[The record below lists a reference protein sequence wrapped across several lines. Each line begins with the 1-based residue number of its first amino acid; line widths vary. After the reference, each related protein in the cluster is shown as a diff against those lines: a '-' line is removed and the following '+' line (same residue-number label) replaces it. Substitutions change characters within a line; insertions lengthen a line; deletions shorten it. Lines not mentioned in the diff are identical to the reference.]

1 MKNMFLIE
9 EAINTVAEKIK
20 VSEMEAANHLEL
32 VAYKKGE
39 IKIVQAIEEVKHKL
53 LKSV

>member
-1 MKNMFLIE
+1 MFLLE
-9 EAINTVAEKIK
+9 EAITIVAEKIK

-39 IKIVQAIEEVKHKL
+39 IEIVQAIEEVKQKL